1 MKFAYSIIKAFLA
14 LAIAGTLAGCKSQ
27 KDFLYLADMTDDQG
41 YAITQR
47 YVPKVQRDDRL
58 EITVSCKNPELAVP
72 FNVAPGSVSASESGK
87 VNVKAEGQYYR
98 VDNDGEINFPV
109 LGKLYVAGMTLADV
123 SEMIRKRII
132 EGNYIKDPIVT
143 IEFKNF
149 HYTVLGAANSNGNYT
164 CDGDRITLLE
174 AIAQAGDLATNADL
188 GQIAVIR
195 EEGNT
200 RKVHTVDIRKS
211 DLFNSPVFYLAQ
223 NDIIY
228 VRPKKPK
235 SEKKASFLEWL
246 TVALSVVSATA
257 TVLWV
262 TK

>member
-1 MKFAYSIIKAFLA
+1 MKVIQSIILSLVVVSLA
-14 LAIAGTLAGCKSQ
+14 TSCKSK
-27 KDFLYLADMTDDQG
+27 KDFLYLADMADDQG
-41 YAITQR
+41 YAITHINEPR
-47 YVPKVQRDDRL
+47 VQRDDRL

-72 FNVAPGSVSASESGK
+72 FNVSAGSVSVSASGK
-87 VNVKAEGQYYR
+87 VEGSRNDQYYR

-109 LGKLYVAGMTLADV
+109 IGKLYVSGLTLAEV
-123 SEMIRKRII
+123 SELIRNRII

-164 CDGDRITLLE
+164 CDGDRVTLLE
-174 AIAQAGDLATNADL
+174 AIAQAGDLSNNADL

-195 EEGNT
+195 EEGLT
-200 RKVHTVDIRKS
+200 RRVYTVDIRKT
-211 DLFNSPVFYLAQ
+211 DLFNSPVYYLAQ

-235 SEKKASFLEWL
+235 SENKANFLQWL
-246 TVALSVVSATA
+246 TVALSVVTATA
-257 TVLWV
+257 SVIWV